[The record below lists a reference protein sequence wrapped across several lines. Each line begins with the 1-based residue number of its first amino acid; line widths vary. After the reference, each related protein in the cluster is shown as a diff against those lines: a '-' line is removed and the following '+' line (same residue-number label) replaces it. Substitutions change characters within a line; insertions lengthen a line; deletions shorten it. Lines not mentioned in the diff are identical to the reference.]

1 MDSAKG
7 EVTLLLERLGAG
19 DPSAEDALLPR
30 VYAELHGLALARL
43 RKERPNHTL
52 QATALV
58 NEAYL
63 RLCRVEE
70 IDWQNRAHFF
80 RVAARMMRR
89 ILVDYARQRNA
100 HKRSGGAIL
109 SLDQA
114 VLISEDRSIEAIE
127 IDQLLQQLA
136 AISPRQAEVVEMRFF
151 AGLSEQEIAAVLRAS
166 VRTVRRDWLMAR
178 SWLHQQLHKA

>member
-1 MDSAKG
+1 METAKG
-7 EVTLLLERLGAG
+7 EVTLLLERLAAG
-19 DPSAEDALLPR
+19 DQSAEDALLPR
-30 VYAELHGLALARL
+30 VYVELHRLALARL

-100 HKRSGGAIL
+100 HKRSSGVTL
-109 SLDQA
+109 SLEEA
-114 VLISEDRSIEAIE
+114 VVISEDRSAEAIE

-151 AGLSEQEIAAVLRAS
+151 GGLSEREIAAALGTS
-166 VRTVRRDWLMAR
+166 FRTVRRDWLIAR
-178 SWLHQQLHKA
+178 SWLHEQLHKA